1 MLSIS
6 STLPMIQTPRISSSL
21 DRPPVILQDAPQV
34 KEKTG
39 VVKNTEGT
47 LPALAAAGNK
57 ISKDKLPDKL
67 PALAVGGAPPTVS
80 FLCHKPLLVES
91 PVNPIFDGV
100 LIQPHPQAP
109 YFICM
114 PIMCL

>member
-1 MLSIS
+1 MALRILRANSTNMNMNSVS
-6 STLPMIQTPRISSSL
+6 STLPMIQTPRISPSL

-67 PALAVGGAPPTVS
+67 PDRLDCSPSQQALTGSPTG
-80 FLCHKPLLVES
+80 LLL
-91 PVNPIFDGV
+91 PRWNK
-100 LIQPHPQAP
+100 
-109 YFICM
+109 
-114 PIMCL
+114 